1 MNVAE
6 TNGRSGMKLKTL
18 MRWTGPAAIGTGVFM
33 VFSGLSGL
41 PFHVPYLSQ
50 NDPTGYQVVGSGLIL
65 FALTLLL
72 VGMLGLYASQ
82 AGSTGARVI
91 ESGAGYHRDEGWEP
105 LEEYAH
111 PEEPRRLARHSGV
124 GRAGQGVLS
133 ARLPRYLPPNAPR
146 VRSTPVHAGKPDIS
160 RR

>member
-1 MNVAE
+1 
-6 TNGRSGMKLKTL
+6 MKLKTL
-18 MRWTGPAAIGTGVFM
+18 MRWVGPAAIGAG

-65 FALTLLL
+65 LALTLLL

-91 ESGAGYHRDEGWEP
+91 ESGAGYPRHERSKLVEEDPGWLGRLHSP
-105 LEEYAH
+105 SDSGVAH
-111 PEEPRRLARHSGV
+111 ARHRGPESQGSATSQAETPRFACRPVGV
-124 GRAGQGVLS
+124 GKKGAPSWLAG
-133 ARLPRYLPPNAPR
+133 ARCSR
-146 VRSTPVHAGKPDIS
+146 TP
-160 RR
+160 

>member
-1 MNVAE
+1 
-6 TNGRSGMKLKTL
+6 MKLKAL
-18 MRWTGPAAIGTGVFM
+18 MRWTGPAAIGVGVFM

-91 ESGAGYHRDEGWEP
+91 ESGAGYPRNEGWEP
-105 LEEYAH
+105 LEEYVH
-111 PEEPRRLARHSGV
+111 LEERRWLAEHSGL
-124 GRAGQGVLS
+124 GHSEQGGAEREASPLLASQRS
-133 ARLPRYLPPNAPR
+133 A
-146 VRSTPVHAGKPDIS
+146 S
-160 RR
+160 

>member
-6 TNGRSGMKLKTL
+6 TDGRSGMKRKAL
-18 MRWTGPAAIGTGVFM
+18 MRWAGPAVIGLGVFM

-41 PFHVPYLSQ
+41 PIHVPYLSD

-72 VGMLGLYASQ
+72 VGMLGLYARASG

-91 ESGAGYHRDEGWEP
+91 DPGADNPLDEGSQP
-105 LEEYAH
+105 LGEDAY
-111 PEEPRRLARHSGV
+111 PEEPRRLVAASG
-124 GRAGQGVLS
+124 
-133 ARLPRYLPPNAPR
+133 
-146 VRSTPVHAGKPDIS
+146 I
-160 RR
+160 RRTLTR